1 MRPYS
6 QPFKIGEIDFV
17 LVKDHY
23 GDFPKRKLATR
34 LVIRTGVKYKLNGKG
49 VREKKKSPW

>member
-17 LVKDHY
+17 LVEDHY
-23 GDFPKRKLATR
+23 GDFR
-34 LVIRTGVKYKLNGKG
+34 
-49 VREKKKSPW
+49 KKKARYQIGNTYGCEIQTERRKSP